1 MPLTSLAVNI
11 LGVLVFL
18 AAGWLFSHDRRK
30 IHWQSVGIL
39 TALNLVIAWILTSFS
54 WGRAAVQGAAAGFN
68 ELVSVAWKG
77 INFALANWVGAEGVD
92 PAPVN
97 FVVGAL
103 LPILLVVPLFDIL
116 TYIGFLPWVIK
127 WIGRGLSV
135 VTRQPRFEAF
145 YSIEM
150 MFLGN
155 TEALAISKLQMQKMS
170 PARNVVIA
178 MMSMSC
184 VTASILAAYI
194 QMVPAEFVLTAVP
207 INCLN
212 ALIVTS
218 MLYPVDVPPEEDVI
232 VAYESEAEVEA
243 VPVAAGSAAGSAVEG
258 DDAGAAGSETGSGER
273 AGEVV
278 VEGADSEEDSAT
290 ADSED
295 EKRDRAHSGGFSALV
310 ANVLKKDRGRPAK
323 EPFFSFLGDSI
334 LGAGKLVLIITA
346 NVITFVALAA
356 LIDKILG
363 AIWAPLSLE
372 SILGVF
378 MFVPAMLLGLD
389 PSTGWDM
396 SQIMGLKLVTNEFV
410 AMGQVTSEITG
421 YARHYQA
428 VLTVFLTSFANFG
441 TIGMIIGCFKGIVD
455 KERNDLV
462 SKNVGRMLLSGIL
475 VSLMSAGI
483 VGLFVW

>member
-92 PAPVN
+92 PKPVN
-97 FVVGAL
+97 FIVSAL
-103 LPILLVVPLFDIL
+103 LPILLVVPVFDIL

-127 WIGRGLSV
+127 WIGRGLSII
-135 VTRQPRFEAF
+135 TRQPRFEAF

-155 TEALAISKLQMQKMS
+155 TEALAVSKLQMQKMS

-243 VPVAAGSAAGSAVEG
+243 VPVAAGS
-258 DDAGAAGSETGSGER
+258 ETGSGER
-273 AGEVV
+273 AGEAV

-441 TIGMIIGCFKGIVD
+441 TLGMIIGCFKGLVD

-462 SKNVGRMLLSGIL
+462 AKNVGRMLLSGIL

-483 VGLFVW
+483 VGIFVW